1 MAIRSGE
8 CRTMIKDGTSDQRH
22 SRRPPT
28 KRGTSHLS
36 PVLSS
41 AMVSLKTADQ
51 AKLAVVIA
59 AAGRSERFGSD
70 KVSEML
76 GGRTVLE
83 CSIDSLRKALPTA
96 PLMVV
101 VRDDRVN
108 HWRATLSSCEV
119 IAGGPRRQDSVR
131 LGIEKAAELGAEIVA
146 VHDGAR
152 PLVHPN
158 DVARVIDALGD
169 GAAAILC
176 GGISDTVKRVDGDD
190 VIVETI
196 DRDRLRLAQTPQVFR
211 VAALRTAWKTQNP
224 SNDFSDEASMIEAD
238 GGEVRCVMAEHPNPK
253 LTASGDLD
261 LVRLMAGNGP

>member
-1 MAIRSGE
+1 M
-8 CRTMIKDGTSDQRH
+8 TH
-22 SRRPPT
+22 SP
-28 KRGTSHLS
+28 
-36 PVLSS
+36 
-41 AMVSLKTADQ
+41 TADHPE
-51 AKLAVVIA
+51 LAVVIA

-70 KVSEML
+70 KLAAPL
-76 GGRTVLE
+76 GEATVLQ
-83 CSIDSLRKALPTA
+83 CSIEALRAALPAA

-131 LGIEKAAELGAEIVA
+131 AGIEKAAELGAEIVA

-169 GAAAILC
+169 GDAAILC

-211 VAALRTAWKTQNP
+211 VAALRTAWKTQDP